1 MTVSQISSCGN
12 MVDAR
17 FMSTIETFG
26 SFNAA
31 VLATTRYVQPAPYG
45 VVGPLLRPGRI
56 VTSTTS
62 AEADV
67 AEQMAALA
75 QRAAATTVVRAIRE
89 SVIPA
94 GRFYLGGCYRQ
105 TDRMRALHVLLAG
118 FGFLLGFLI
127 IVVSGL
133 IEWASFASRTDFAFV
148 GDSAVSVGV
157 SNEAIYTAI
166 AAPLVGALLGWVS
179 AVIATR
185 FGWSLTRGGATPASE

>member
-1 MTVSQISSCGN
+1 M
-12 MVDAR
+12 
-17 FMSTIETFG
+17 
-26 SFNAA
+26 
-31 VLATTRYVQPAPYG
+31 
-45 VVGPLLRPGRI
+45 
-56 VTSTTS
+56 TSTTS

-75 QRAAATTVVRAIRE
+75 LMAAAITVVRAIRE

-94 GRFYLGGCYRQ
+94 GRFHLDGCYRQ
-105 TDRMRALHVLLAG
+105 TDRMRALHLLLAG

-133 IEWASFASRTDFAFV
+133 IELASVASRTDFAFV

-166 AAPLVGALLGWVS
+166 AAPLVGALLGLLS

-185 FGWSLTRGGATPASE
+185 FGWSLTRGSVTPASE

>member
-1 MTVSQISSCGN
+1 MSQINSCGN

-17 FMSTIETFG
+17 FRSTIETFD
-26 SFNAA
+26 SSNAA

-45 VVGPLLRPGRI
+45 VVGPLLRPGRT

-75 QRAAATTVVRAIRE
+75 LMAAAITVVRAIRE

-94 GRFYLGGCYRQ
+94 GRFHLDGCYRQ
-105 TDRMRALHVLLAG
+105 TDRMRALHLLLAG

-133 IEWASFASRTDFAFV
+133 IELASVASRTDFAFV

-166 AAPLVGALLGWVS
+166 AAPLVGALLGWLS

-185 FGWSLTRGGATPASE
+185 FGWSLTRGSVTPASE